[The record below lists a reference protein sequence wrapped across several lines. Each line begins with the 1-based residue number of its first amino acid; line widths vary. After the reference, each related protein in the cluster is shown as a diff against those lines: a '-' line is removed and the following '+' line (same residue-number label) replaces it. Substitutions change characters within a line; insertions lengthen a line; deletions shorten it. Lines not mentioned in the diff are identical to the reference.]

1 MSVLTPQQIEQQMAT
16 VPGWRLVDGTAIE
29 KEYTF
34 GSFKEAISYVVRM
47 AFHAEEVDH
56 HPDIRI
62 SYKEVTLSFSTHSE
76 GGLTE
81 RDFDG
86 ARKADRVAWV

>member
-1 MSVLTPQQIEQQMAT
+1 MPVLTPQQIEQQMTT
-16 VPGWRLVDGTAIE
+16 VPGWRLVDGKAIE
-29 KEYTF
+29 RDYAF

-56 HPDIRI
+56 HPDITI
-62 SYKEVTLSFSTHSE
+62 SYKTVTLSFSTHSE

-81 RDFDG
+81 KDFEG